1 MDKQTFIEQ
10 MKGYAIEQQVKYGIP
25 ASVTLAQAIIESSY
39 GNADYTKVTQN
50 YFGIHAPKPWIDRG
64 DPVKYF
70 NDHGER
76 APFTVHKDAE
86 ASFEY
91 HSRFLIENSNRYGK
105 AFAIRESDP
114 QRRAQAWVDAI
125 CQGGYAGSP
134 TYNSSLMREINNNN
148 LTQYDRLAEIVAQRR
163 GLACGHALGQGYTPT
178 SSVRDDGM
186 RVADNYPLQV
196 INGYFMPLDHTM
208 VMSSGFGHRNAPTS
222 GASTEHN
229 GIDISANKEEIRSTE
244 RGVVVATKSDM
255 TNHDS
260 SVVRKAA
267 GNKGGNY
274 IIVRYDR
281 ANGQSY
287 YVSFCHL
294 DENGVFVQKGQTV
307 EAGQVIGRSGSTGNG
322 TGPHLHMT
330 VRSGVTSDKQN
341 GEIINPLNYLAEIS
355 VRGNL
360 QNTVLKKG
368 TNNDLLASL
377 KNGVNTTPTPAD
389 EVLLAQRQK
398 AGVQSQDQQDLA
410 QAQVQQ
416 LGQANEDKLSALAH
430 MSDPTQMLT
439 YLMGQGGGT
448 GMSQGG
454 GLIESLISALF
465 VAAFSMAS
473 HLGGQGED
481 LAQNTDMSSE
491 RTPEEERQGVIRR
504 QRESVDPARA
514 VALARMNFDAE
525 YPEAT
530 QQQGMRLA

>member
-39 GNADYTKVTQN
+39 GNADYTKATQN

-70 NDHGER
+70 NDHGEH

-105 AFAIRESDP
+105 AFAITESDP

-125 CQGGYAGSP
+125 CQGGYAGST

-186 RVADNYPLQV
+186 RVADNV
-196 INGYFMPLDHTM
+196 GYRMPIDGKVEVTSL
-208 VMSSGFGHRNAPTS
+208 FGHRHSPTA
-222 GASTEHN
+222 GASNNHK
-229 GIDISANKEEIRSTE
+229 GIDIRAKFVDVYSMEDGGKVIAVNPY
-244 RGVVVATKSDM
+244 TKYQD
-255 TNHDS
+255 D
-260 SVVRKAA
+260 VRNAA
-267 GNKGGNY
+267 GQIVHRKGDTIAGGKSVTVEY
-274 IIVRYDR
+274 SRQDGSRYT
-281 ANGQSY
+281 
-287 YVSFCHL
+287 VSFCHL
-294 DENGVFVQKGQTV
+294 DQINVSKDQVVNTDTVIAKSGNTGV
-307 EAGQVIGRSGSTGNG
+307 G
-322 TGPHLHMT
+322 TAPHLHLT
-330 VRSGVTSDKQN
+330 VRHQPVGGSLDH
-341 GEIINPLNYLAEIS
+341 IDPLKYLAEIS
-355 VRGNL
+355 VRGNMS
-360 QNTVLKKG
+360 NTVLKADSQK
-368 TNNDLLASL
+368 DLLADL
-377 KNGVNTTPTPAD
+377 KGGVNVSVPTEAD
-389 EVLLAQRQK
+389 RLLAQRDGQH
-398 AGVQSQDQQDLA
+398 QNQQQDLA

-416 LGQANEDKLSALAH
+416 QGQANEDKLSALAH
-430 MSDPTQMLT
+430 MTDPTQMLA

-465 VAAFSMAS
+465 MAAFSMAS
-473 HLGGQGED
+473 HLGGHGED
-481 LAQNTDMSSE
+481 MAQNTDMSSE

>member
-39 GNADYTKVTQN
+39 GNADYTKATQN

-64 DPVKYF
+64 DPVKYY
-70 NDHGER
+70 NDHGEH

-105 AFAIRESDP
+105 AFAITESDP

-125 CQGGYAGSP
+125 CQGGYAGST

-163 GLACGHALGQGYTPT
+163 GLACGYALGKGYTPT
-178 SSVRDDGM
+178 SAVRDDGM
-186 RVADNYPLQV
+186 RVADNV
-196 INGYFMPLDHTM
+196 GYRMPIDGKVEVTSL
-208 VMSSGFGHRNAPTS
+208 FGHRHSPTA
-222 GASTEHN
+222 GASSNHK
-229 GIDISANKEEIRSTE
+229 GIDIRAKFVDVYSMEDGGKVIAVNPY
-244 RGVVVATKSDM
+244 TKYQD
-255 TNHDS
+255 D
-260 SVVRKAA
+260 VRNAA
-267 GNKGGNY
+267 GQVIHRKGDTIAGGKSVTVEY
-274 IIVRYDR
+274 SRQDGSRYT
-281 ANGQSY
+281 
-287 YVSFCHL
+287 VSFCHL
-294 DENGVFVQKGQTV
+294 DQINVSKDQVVNTDTVIAKSGNTGV
-307 EAGQVIGRSGSTGNG
+307 G
-322 TGPHLHMT
+322 TAPHLHLT
-330 VRSGVTSDKQN
+330 VRHQPVGGSLDH
-341 GEIINPLNYLAEIS
+341 IDPLKYLAEIS
-355 VRGNL
+355 VRGNMS
-360 QNTVLKKG
+360 NTVLEADSQK
-368 TNNDLLASL
+368 DLLADL
-377 KNGVNTTPTPAD
+377 KGGVNVSVPTEAD
-389 EVLLAQRQK
+389 RLLAQRDGQH
-398 AGVQSQDQQDLA
+398 QNQQQDLA

-416 LGQANEDKLSALAH
+416 QGQANEDKLSALAH
-430 MSDPTQMLT
+430 MTDPTQMLT
-439 YLMGQGGGT
+439 YLMGQGGGI

-465 VAAFSMAS
+465 MAAFSMAS

-481 LAQNTDMSSE
+481 MAQNTDMSSE